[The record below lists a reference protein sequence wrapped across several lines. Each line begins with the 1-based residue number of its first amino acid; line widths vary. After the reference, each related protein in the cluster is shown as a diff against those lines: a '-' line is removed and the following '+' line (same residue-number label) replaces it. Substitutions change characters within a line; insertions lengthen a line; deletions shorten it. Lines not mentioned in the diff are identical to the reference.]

1 MSSLGRFLDRAEIEE
16 IHFDD
21 DDGVH
26 SHALKGGM
34 KLGAGSSGITFLK
47 LKEIFKCINHEL
59 FLFNF
64 IL

>member
-16 IHFDD
+16 IHIDD

-34 KLGAGSSGITFLK
+34 KLRVGWSGITLMK
-47 LKEIFKCINHEL
+47 LKDIFKCINHEL